1 MTNQTSENNKRIAKN
16 TLFLYC
22 RMFITIVVGL
32 LTSRVILDSLGVEDY
47 GIYNLVGGFVTM
59 FNVFRAGLI
68 ASTQRFITFDLG
80 KGDMNELRSTFSTS
94 LIIFLFISCVIV
106 VIAEGIAP
114 WFIQNKL
121 TIPESRMTAAMWVF
135 QFSLITLILNL
146 ISSPYNALIIAH
158 EKMGA
163 FAYISI
169 FEVVAKLVVAYAIYI
184 SPFDKLIIYGLLLCI
199 VQVIIRFMYSIYC
212 NRHFKESKLEW
223 RVNWTKVKK
232 IYAFTGW
239 ELFGSVAVIGYTQGL
254 NILLGMFFTPVVNAA
269 RGVAVQV
276 QSLIT
281 SFVTNFQ
288 TALNPQITKSYA
300 SGDITYMH
308 KLVFY
313 SSKLSFF
320 LLFILSL
327 PVILE
332 ADELLA
338 LWLVEVPEYTV
349 IFFRLI
355 IITTMIDA
363 ISNPIITSV
372 EATGNIKKYQLV
384 VGTILLLILPVS
396 YIVLKL
402 GAAPYAVFIVH
413 IVMSTVAFTARL
425 RMGSMV
431 IGFLCIDFIKRVLI
445 PVIGVVVTSAIIPLL
460 IHFSMPLGWIRML
473 VVGCVSVLCVAVGVY
488 LIGLQHNEREILLGF
503 VRKIISKKKK

>member
-1 MTNQTSENNKRIAKN
+1 MSNQSSNNKRIARN
-16 TLFLYC
+16 TLLLYF
-22 RMFITIVVGL
+22 RMFITMAVGL
-32 LTSRVILDSLGVEDY
+32 FTSRVILDSLGVEDY

-68 ASTQRFITFDLG
+68 SSTQRFITFDLG

-121 TIPESRMTAAMWVF
+121 TILESRMTAAMWVF

-184 SPFDKLIIYGLLLCI
+184 SPFDKLIIYGLLLCV

-276 QSLIT
+276 QSMIIG
-281 SFVTNFQ
+281 FVTNFQ

-300 SGDITYMH
+300 SGDIAYMN
-308 KLVFY
+308 KLIFY

-320 LLFILSL
+320 LLFVLSL

-332 ADELLA
+332 ADEILA

-349 IFFRLI
+349 TFFRLI

-363 ISNPIITSV
+363 ISNPLVTSV
-372 EATGNIKKYQLV
+372 EATGNIKKYQTV
-384 VGTILLLILPVS
+384 VGSILLLILPVS
-396 YIVLKL
+396 YVVLKL

-413 IVMSTVAFTARL
+413 IVMSAVAFTARL
-425 RMGSMV
+425 RMGSV
-431 IGFLCIDFIKRVLI
+431 VTGFLCMDFVKRVLLPI
-445 PVIGVVVTSAIIPLL
+445 IGVVIISAIIPLL
-460 IHFSMPLGWIRML
+460 IHFAMSLGWIRML
-473 VVGCVSVLCVAVGVY
+473 VVGCISVLCVAIGVY

-503 VRKIISKKKK
+503 VKKIISKKKK

>member
-1 MTNQTSENNKRIAKN
+1 MSNQSSNNKRIARN
-16 TLFLYC
+16 TLLLYF
-22 RMFITIVVGL
+22 RMFITMAVGL
-32 LTSRVILDSLGVEDY
+32 FTSRVILDSLGVEDY

-68 ASTQRFITFDLG
+68 SSTQRFITFDLG

-223 RVNWTKVKK
+223 RVNWAKVKK

-276 QSLIT
+276 QSMIIG
-281 SFVTNFQ
+281 FVTNFQ

-300 SGDITYMH
+300 SGDIAYMN
-308 KLVFY
+308 KLIFY

-320 LLFILSL
+320 LLFVLSL

-332 ADELLA
+332 ADEILA

-349 IFFRLI
+349 TFFRLI

-372 EATGNIKKYQLV
+372 EATGNIKKYQTV
-384 VGTILLLILPVS
+384 VGSILLLILPVS
-396 YIVLKL
+396 YVVLKL

-413 IVMSTVAFTARL
+413 IVMSAVAFTARL
-425 RMGSMV
+425 RMGSV
-431 IGFLCIDFIKRVLI
+431 VTGFLCMDFIKCVLLPI
-445 PVIGVVVTSAIIPLL
+445 IGVVIISAIIPMLV
-460 IHFSMPLGWIRML
+460 HFAMPLGWIRML
-473 VVGCVSVLCVAVGVY
+473 VVGCISVLCVAVGVY

-503 VRKIISKKKK
+503 VIKIISKKKR